1 MTSLLRTKSA
11 GFDIENAVTLSK
23 LEEDGYEKYLINT
36 DFVFKSLPSFN
47 ADFDTK
53 KRLLNGAKTTVSA
66 PSDDTECMTKTVRFY
81 ALRAF
86 QNTTDEML

>member
-11 GFDIENAVTLSK
+11 GFDIENAVTLTK

-53 KRLLNGAKTTVSA
+53 TSFKRRKNH
-66 PSDDTECMTKTVRFY
+66 CF
-81 ALRAF
+81 RARRTI
-86 QNTTDEML
+86 QSV

>member
-1 MTSLLRTKSA
+1 MTSLVRTKSA

-36 DFVFKSLPSFN
+36 DFVFKSLPTFN

-53 KRLLNGAKTTVSA
+53 KRLVNGAKTTVSA
-66 PSDDTECMTKTVRFY
+66 PVGRY
-81 ALRAF
+81 RAVSYTHLDVYKRQISR
-86 QNTTDEML
+86 QNG